1 MCGAI
6 LSCVTFLGLIFFA
19 SLKLGDLLMYKDYSV
34 MERTDFEFY
43 DSTARFGH
51 EDGFAFTAGLIE
63 WDKGENIIE
72 DPSYG

>member
-1 MCGAI
+1 
-6 LSCVTFLGLIFFA
+6 
-19 SLKLGDLLMYKDYSV
+19 MYKDYSV